1 MIRLDNVSREF
12 DAGGGVRA
20 LAGVSL
26 SIDAGERVALV
37 GPSGSGKST
46 LLNLIGGLDR
56 PTSGQVHVA
65 GHNLALLD
73 DDALSRVR
81 GETIGFVFQFF
92 NLLASLSAE
101 ENVALPLRLR
111 GASRAEAS
119 TRARE
124 ALRAVGL
131 GDRLTHLPDEMS
143 GGQKQRVALAR
154 ALVGA
159 PRILLADEPTGN
171 LDSTTGSEVLQLLD
185 DTAAHTGLTMI
196 LVTHDDAVAARFPR
210 RITMR
215 DGRIEHDHR

>member
-1 MIRLDNVSREF
+1 MIRLENVSREYN
-12 DAGGGVRA
+12 AGGGVRA

-26 SIDAGERVALV
+26 SIGAGERVALV

-111 GASRAEAS
+111 GASRGEAS

-171 LDSTTGSEVLQLLD
+171 LDSTTGGEVLQLLD
-185 DTAAHTGLTMI
+185 DTAARTGLTMI

-215 DGRIEHDHR
+215 DGRVEHDHR